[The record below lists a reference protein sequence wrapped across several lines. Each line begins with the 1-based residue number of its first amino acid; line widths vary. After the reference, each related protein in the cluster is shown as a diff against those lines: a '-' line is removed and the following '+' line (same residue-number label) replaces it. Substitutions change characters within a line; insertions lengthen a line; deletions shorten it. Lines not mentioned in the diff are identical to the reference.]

1 MIIRKIE
8 SDLKKRL
15 FKGKAI
21 LLFGSRQVGKT
32 TLIESIISQ
41 HKDETLSLS
50 GDEPDVRLRL
60 ESITSTQLKMMIGKK
75 KIIFIDEAQRI
86 ENIGLTLKLITDHI
100 KDVQVIATGSSSFDL
115 ANKTSEPLTGR
126 KYEYKLFPVSF
137 VEMCQH
143 HGWLDEKRL
152 LKHRLIYGYY
162 PEVVNQ
168 QDVDDAQESLK
179 LLAES
184 YLYKDILAL
193 DGIHKP
199 QLVDKLIRAL
209 ALQLGSEV
217 SFTELARLTGAN
229 HKTVE
234 RYIDI
239 LEKAFII
246 FRLPSYSRNVRNEL
260 KKSRKIYFYDNGIRN
275 AVIGNFS
282 PLEIRNDTGA
292 LWENYLVSE
301 RMKYLAYQQA
311 FATRSF
317 FWRTTQQQEI
327 DYLEETHE
335 GLHAWEFKWSPKA
348 KAKFPTTF
356 TKAYPSSGM
365 DVITTDDFE
374 VFVGIDDV
382 WEAD

>member
-8 SDLKKRL
+8 NDLKKRL

-32 TLIESIISQ
+32 TLIESIIAENKES
-41 HKDETLSLS
+41 TLSLS
-50 GDEPDVRLRL
+50 GDESDVRLRL
-60 ESITSTQLKMMIGKK
+60 DSITSTQLKMMIGQK

-115 ANKTSEPLTGR
+115 ASKTKEPLTGR
-126 KYEYKLFPVSF
+126 KYEYKLFPLSF

-143 HGWLDEKRL
+143 HGWLEERRL
-152 LKHRLIYGYY
+152 LSHRMVYGYY

-168 QDVDDAQESLK
+168 QSNDDAQESLK

-184 YLYKDILAL
+184 YLYKDILSL
-193 DGIHKP
+193 EGIHKP
-199 QLVDKLIRAL
+199 QLVDTLIRAL

-217 SFTELARLTGAN
+217 SFSELARMTGAN
-229 HKTVE
+229 SQTIEK
-234 RYIDI
+234 YIDI

-246 FRLPSYSRNVRNEL
+246 FRLPSYSKNVRNEL
-260 KKSRKIYFYDNGIRN
+260 KKSKKIYFYDNGIRN

-282 PLEIRNDTGA
+282 PLESRSDTGA

-311 FATRSF
+311 YATRSF
-317 FWRTTQQQEI
+317 FWRTSQQQEI
-327 DYLEETHE
+327 DYLEETHA
-335 GLHAWEFKWSPKA
+335 GLNAWEFKWSAKA

-356 TKAYPSSGM
+356 TKAYP
-365 DVITTDDFE
+365 DATTTVITKDDFE
-374 VFVGIDDV
+374 EFVGV
-382 WEAD
+382 EL